1 MSNDEPNGAYEFH
14 FEGLYEPKPKFLIKT
29 LAERRLPMYCRAISA
44 SARGSMLDF
53 SVALFYEIENVN
65 LINIFFFNLKRDMKL

>member
-1 MSNDEPNGAYEFH
+1 
-14 FEGLYEPKPKFLIKT
+14 

-65 LINIFFFNLKRDMKL
+65 LINIYIFFNLKRDMKL

>member
-1 MSNDEPNGAYEFH
+1 
-14 FEGLYEPKPKFLIKT
+14 
-29 LAERRLPMYCRAISA
+29 
-44 SARGSMLDF
+44 MLDF